1 MSDLRVTPA
10 VIQGVI
16 VLGGMALLGG
26 IVSVLGEHPAA
37 VGPAQPAVAEAEPS
51 PAPRMPPRTVTE
63 PLTPGMQ
70 AALGYAS
77 RRYRVSA
84 EALAPIFAAI
94 QAAARDLR
102 LDPLLIVA
110 VIGIESNFNPLAESV
125 AGAQGL
131 MQVIPR
137 FHKDKLPKEG
147 GKLHL
152 FDPVTN
158 IRVGAQ
164 ALHEYIRR
172 NGDVGGGLQQF
183 AGHSSDPEQGYAA
196 RVLAEKERLE
206 IAGRPSSPSG
216 LPETR

>member
-10 VIQGVI
+10 VMQGVLM
-16 VLGGMALLGG
+16 LGGVALLGG
-26 IVSVLGEHPAA
+26 IVSALGERPAA
-37 VGPAQPAVAEAEPS
+37 IGPTQPAVAEAEP
-51 PAPRMPPRTVTE
+51 PVPRKPPQALAE
-63 PLTPGMQ
+63 PLTPGML

-158 IRVGAQ
+158 IRVGTQ

-172 NGDVGGGLQQF
+172 NGNVGGGLQQF
-183 AGHSSDPEQGYAA
+183 AGYSGDPEQGYAT

-206 IAGRPSSPSG
+206 IAGRASSPAG
-216 LPETR
+216 LPESR